1 MMNSRYSLT
10 GSRWRKT
17 SGGFTYMGLLI
28 LLAIMGIVASA
39 ALKISNITH
48 RRVAEEALLDVGREF
63 SEALESY
70 RQVTPVGQPDE
81 PLNLQDLLKD
91 TRFPTVVRHLR
102 KLYNDPITGQAEW
115 GLLRSDLTRRIVG
128 VYSLSNVQPV
138 KIGNFDAFFRGF
150 ANKSSYQQWV
160 FSGALVGVVA
170 NGGTAEI
177 GSLISPM
184 SLSDAA
190 TVSTYS
196 SKSSSQIAAPVT
208 PATPAAT
215 PAAAANVPV
224 NSAAPDTPAA
234 PANPN
239 SLISPMQLQ

>member
-1 MMNSRYSLT
+1 
-10 GSRWRKT
+10 
-17 SGGFTYMGLLI
+17 MGLLI

-63 SEALESY
+63 SEALDSY

-115 GLLRSDLTRRIVG
+115 GLLRSELSKRIVG

-138 KIGNFDAFFRGF
+138 KVGNFDAFFRGF

-196 SKSSSQIAAPVT
+196 SKSSSQLAS

-215 PAAAANVPV
+215 PANVPV
-224 NSAAPDTPAA
+224 NSAAPDTPAS

-239 SLISPMQLQ
+239 LLISPMQLQ

>member
-1 MMNSRYSLT
+1 
-10 GSRWRKT
+10 
-17 SGGFTYMGLLI
+17 MGLLI
-28 LLAIMGIVASA
+28 LLAIMGVVASA

-91 TRFPTVVRHLR
+91 ARFPTVVRHLR
-102 KLYNDPITGQAEW
+102 KMYNDPITGQPEW
-115 GLLRSDLTRRIVG
+115 GLLRSEITKRIVG
-128 VYSLSNVQPV
+128 VYSLSDVQPV
-138 KIGNFDAFFRGF
+138 KIGNFDAFFQGF
-150 ANKSSYQQWV
+150 SNKTSYQQWV
-160 FSGALVGVVA
+160 FSGTLVGA
-170 NGGTAEI
+170 AGNGGAAAV

-196 SKSSSQIAAPVT
+196 SKSSSQISL
-208 PATPAAT
+208 PAAT
-215 PAAAANVPV
+215 AVPV
-224 NSAAPDTPAA
+224 NSAAPDTPATA
-234 PANPN
+234 ANPN
-239 SLISPMQLQ
+239 ALISPMQLQ